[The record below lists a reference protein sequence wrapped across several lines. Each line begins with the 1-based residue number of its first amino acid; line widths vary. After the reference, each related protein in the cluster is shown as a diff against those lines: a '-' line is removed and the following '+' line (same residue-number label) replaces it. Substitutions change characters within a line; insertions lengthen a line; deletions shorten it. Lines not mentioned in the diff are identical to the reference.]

1 MSLKFR
7 WKNCFSKEHKRIYYI
22 IFGEF
27 INWLEIWIFLSVL
40 REIQLSAE
48 QKKKKKNPD
57 AKLPE
62 WSKST
67 AKEEEIETYV
77 LNVFISFYKF
87 SHVINSAH
95 LSGMKK

>member
-1 MSLKFR
+1 MLLKFR
-7 WKNCFSKEHKRIYYI
+7 WKNCFSTEHTRIYYI

-40 REIQLSAE
+40 TWEIQLSAE
-48 QKKKKKNPD
+48 PKKKKNPD

-67 AKEEEIETYV
+67 AKDEEIETYV

-87 SHVINSAH
+87 SHVINSAY

>member
-1 MSLKFR
+1 MNIFVCSNLRNSVIR
-7 WKNCFSKEHKRIYYI
+7 W
-22 IFGEF
+22 
-27 INWLEIWIFLSVL
+27 
-40 REIQLSAE
+40 A
-48 QKKKKKNPD
+48 KKKKNPD

-67 AKEEEIETYV
+67 AKDEEIETYV